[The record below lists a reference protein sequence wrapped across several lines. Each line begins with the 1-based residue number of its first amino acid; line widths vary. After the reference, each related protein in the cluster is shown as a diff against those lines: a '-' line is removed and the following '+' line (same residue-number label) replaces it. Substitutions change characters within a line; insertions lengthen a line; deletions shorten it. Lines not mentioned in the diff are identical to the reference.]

1 MTLVLGVCEAQTKSI
16 IWISWTGFIRGYRRK
31 SERKG
36 CAGAGAVPAL
46 RRRLSSSLSD
56 PLLSRPSPSSS
67 HGIPSRLSPGLPL
80 PSLSTEPPAVL
91 HVDHTPQTLSGTSD
105 STKAPPGPI
114 TAPSSVSAAALC
126 SLAARSCRH
135 PGTQQSSL
143 GLCWR
148 APAGARCPR
157 PSLFCLWL
165 PAFPPRCAVA
175 TVQAPAARPSCLLPA
190 WSLCLWSRAPSRL
203 TSHLPAQ
210 CVQRGGSVSRVPSTA
225 PPPQL
230 CARVTQA
237 HVWLPGSVDTEAVRL
252 KRFVSSI
259 HERYR
264 GMDRAGAET
273 ASDPRAALSSRPPWG
288 RGRLRLVLLPLWSQA
303 GDLRSLDPLCR

>member
-135 PGTQQSSL
+135 PGT
-143 GLCWR
+143 
-148 APAGARCPR
+148 P
-157 PSLFCLWL
+157 
-165 PAFPPRCAVA
+165 
-175 TVQAPAARPSCLLPA
+175 
-190 WSLCLWSRAPSRL
+190 APSRAVWASAGAPL
-203 TSHLPAQ
+203 LARAVLGRLCSASGCLPSLLA
-210 CVQRGGSVSRVPSTA
+210 VQWPRSRLLPPA
-225 PPPQL
+225 PPAPM
-230 CARVTQA
+230 
-237 HVWLPGSVDTEAVRL
+237 P
-252 KRFVSSI
+252 
-259 HERYR
+259 
-264 GMDRAGAET
+264 
-273 ASDPRAALSSRPPWG
+273 ALG
-288 RGRLRLVLLPLWSQA
+288 
-303 GDLRSLDPLCR
+303 

>member
-148 APAGARCPR
+148 ALSSAVSVLPLAACLPSSLCSGHGPGSCR
-157 PSLFCLWL
+157 P
-165 PAFPPRCAVA
+165 P
-175 TVQAPAARPSCLLPA
+175 LLPA
-190 WSLCLWSRAPSRL
+190 PRLVPLSLESRPLQAYLPPPGTVCPAWRL
-203 TSHLPAQ
+203 SLTRPQH
-210 CVQRGGSVSRVPSTA
+210 R
-225 PPPQL
+225 PPPQQ

>member
-1 MTLVLGVCEAQTKSI
+1 MRGGGGGASTQEA
-16 IWISWTGFIRGYRRK
+16 
-31 SERKG
+31 
-36 CAGAGAVPAL
+36 
-46 RRRLSSSLSD
+46 
-56 PLLSRPSPSSS
+56 PLLVSVRPSPL
-67 HGIPSRLSPGLPL
+67 PPL
-80 PSLSTEPPAVL
+80 PQFLSWYPQPAV
-91 HVDHTPQTLSGTSD
+91 PR
-105 STKAPPGPI
+105 
-114 TAPSSVSAAALC
+114 APSAQPLYRAPSGPPRGPHPPDALRHLGLHKGAPRPHHRPLIGVSSRFVFSGCTVLPAP
-126 SLAARSCRH
+126 RH
-135 PGTQQSSL
+135 PAEQSGPL
-143 GLCWR
+143 LARPCWR
-148 APAGARCPR
+148 ALSSAVSVLPLAACLPSSLCSGHGPGSCR
-157 PSLFCLWL
+157 P
-165 PAFPPRCAVA
+165 P
-175 TVQAPAARPSCLLPA
+175 LLPA
-190 WSLCLWSRAPSRL
+190 PRLVPLSLESRPLQAYLPPPGTVCPAWRL
-203 TSHLPAQ
+203 SLTRPQH
-210 CVQRGGSVSRVPSTA
+210 R